1 MKEKIKELA
10 EKCVNN
16 TSGCYGFPII
26 QFDENKFAELIV
38 YDFLDDLTN
47 DDTLGP
53 ERSDSIKRLAEK
65 WGVSR

>member
-1 MKEKIKELA
+1 MNERIKKLA

-38 YDFLDDLTN
+38 EECIRAIENTGG
-47 DDTLGP
+47 DTQ
-53 ERSDSIKRLAEK
+53 DYYKDAIKEHLY
-65 WGVSR
+65 